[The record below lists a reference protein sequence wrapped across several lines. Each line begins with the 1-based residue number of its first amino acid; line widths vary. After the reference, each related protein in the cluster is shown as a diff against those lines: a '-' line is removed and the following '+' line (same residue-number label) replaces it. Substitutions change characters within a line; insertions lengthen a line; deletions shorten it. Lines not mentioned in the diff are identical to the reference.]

1 MTDDIKTETEVT
13 SAADAPESSADAAET
28 AAKETANADKEKA
41 GSPKKQPRTPLRAAK
56 PVSVLLAVI
65 LTFALFATALFGVI
79 RATLSKEGIARII
92 SGVDIGALL
101 GGKASSPKEG
111 AAVPGGYELADALS
125 DGIDK
130 IGEIDPNELPD
141 LEAVASGDMS
151 GLADYLYEVCGQETL
166 EEANLTKDS
175 LKTVLERSTVSEFI
189 SKKLADAADDF
200 LKTGKATVINSDT
213 IVELIRENE
222 DLIEEITGS
231 RLTEEHYSK
240 ISNSVASKA
249 VNVEITAE
257 DIKASTGVDVTVITG
272 TVSKVTSPVGYIAAI
287 AVCVMLAIAIFALH
301 KFLIGRS
308 LPYIAVPALICGIL
322 LFGIAAVIHF
332 AGGAVM
338 DGAVLG
344 IAAAF
349 NVPFVIRA
357 AAFTAAGVVLL
368 IAAIPLRRRGI

>member
-1 MTDDIKTETEVT
+1 MTDDIKTEAETEAKSEVP
-13 SAADAPESSADAAET
+13 SASDLPAGAAEENTEAKT
-28 AAKETANADKEKA
+28 ADNIKTDKADDAGARTA
-41 GSPKKQPRTPLRAAK
+41 GKQPRTPLRAAK

-79 RATLSKEGIARII
+79 RSTLSKEGIARII

-101 GGKASSPKEG
+101 SEKVSSPKEG
-111 AAVPGGYELADALS
+111 AAVPGGYELADAFS

-130 IGEIDPNELPD
+130 IGSVDPDELPD

-166 EEANLTKDS
+166 EEANLSKES
-175 LKTVLERSTVSEFI
+175 LKTVLERSTVDEFI
-189 SKKLADAADDF
+189 SKKLANAADDF
-200 LKTGKATVINSDT
+200 LTTGKATIINADT

-222 DLIEEITGS
+222 DLIEEVTGS

-240 ISNSVASKA
+240 ISKSVAKKD
-249 VNVEITAE
+249 VNIEITAE
-257 DIKASTGVDVTVITG
+257 EIKASTGVDPTVITG
-272 TVSKVTSPVGYIAAI
+272 TVSKVTSPAGYIAAI
-287 AVCVMLAIAIFALH
+287 AVCVVLAIAIFALH
-301 KFLIGRS
+301 KFLVGRS
-308 LPYIAVPALICGIL
+308 LPYIAVPAIICGVL

-338 DGAVLG
+338 DGAVAG

-349 NVPFVIRA
+349 NVP
-357 AAFTAAGVVLL
+357 L
-368 IAAIPLRRRGI
+368 